1 MAKIE
6 LIRDPHFAGDIAL
19 LGPRHGDGVYAVW
32 QGVDSKADA
41 AWSVAQWGLY
51 RNTLQADTP
60 REEVP
65 GGYRCG
71 NAAADI
77 TVCADGEYDIRLA
90 LRGSVEYEHAR
101 RSNELWPH
109 LLLGQNVTEG
119 QALSFDELSALRFR
133 CRFRLEQC
141 VDCMA
146 PGEYTPSL
154 HGVQVHQFF
163 TVGKPGSGDFMWF
176 GIPFF
181 EQREPGLYPGY
192 ACIDGAGGEIEGF
205 SGKLIRTCPQ
215 AWFTDR
221 SAHSGE
227 WLEYDIDLLPCLREA
242 YDLAQSRGLLKGT
255 AWSDLR
261 ITSTNIGY
269 DLFGTFDCAVQLGD
283 MYLTA
288 VTAE

>member
-1 MAKIE
+1 MANIE
-6 LIRDPHFAGDIAL
+6 LFRDPHFAGDITL

-32 QGVDSKADA
+32 KGIDDSADA

-51 RNTLQADTP
+51 RHTLTADTP
-60 REEVP
+60 REDLEN
-65 GGYRCG
+65 GYRYG

-101 RSNELWPH
+101 RSDELWPH
-109 LLLGQNVTEG
+109 LLLGQDVTG
-119 QALSFDELSALRFR
+119 ARDLSFDDLAALRFR
-133 CRFRLEQC
+133 CRFRLEEC
-141 VDCMA
+141 TDCMT
-146 PGEYTPSL
+146 PEEYTPAL
-154 HGVQVHQFF
+154 HGVQVHQFL

-181 EQREPGLYPGY
+181 DWRQKDLYPGY
-192 ACIDGAGGEIEGF
+192 ACIDGEGADIEGF

-215 AWFTDR
+215 NWFTDR

-227 WLEYDIDLLPCLREA
+227 WLEYDTDLLPCLREA
-242 YDLAQSRGLLKGT
+242 YDLAQSKGLLKGT

-261 ITSTNIGY
+261 VTSTNIGY
-269 DLFGTFDCAVQLGD
+269 ELFGTFDCAVQLGD